1 MTQPTRSPETE
12 HAAANM
18 RQLRILYAQRLR
30 DTRHAAR
37 TGNPRAAERLNDL
50 SATPC
55 PVPNPDRRA
64 ACAKHATLAQAV
76 YQEVAAALDID
87 SPDAAEILNM
97 AARQADLFAVL
108 QLTARY

>member
-18 RQLRILYAQRLR
+18 RQLRVLYAQRLR
-30 DTRHAAR
+30 DTRHAVS
-37 TGNPRAAERLNDL
+37 TGNPRAAERLKAL
-50 SATPC
+50 RASPC

-64 ACAKHATLAQAV
+64 DCARHATRAQEV
-76 YQEVAAALDID
+76 YNEVAAALDID
-87 SPDAAEILNM
+87 GPDAAEILNM
-97 AARQADLFAVL
+97 AARQADLFAIL